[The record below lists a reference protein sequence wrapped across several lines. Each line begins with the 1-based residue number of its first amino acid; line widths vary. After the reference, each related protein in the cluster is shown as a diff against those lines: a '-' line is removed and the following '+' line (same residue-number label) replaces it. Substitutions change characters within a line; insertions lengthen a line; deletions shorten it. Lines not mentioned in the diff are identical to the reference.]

1 MKLVHKLEKI
11 VKLVDEIPQNVHQ
24 QHAFLIDLEQQVGHK
39 CDIAPGVLVKLGYK
53 MEMSMEN
60 MVEMSMENMVVEL
73 VMLAH
78 KLVSLENY
86 LAKLDHKLVML
97 GYKLEKIIQEDPQ
110 NVHQEHVTLI
120 HLEHIIH
127 HKDRRQRPCHLQ

>member
-1 MKLVHKLEKI
+1 MKLGHKLEKI

-39 CDIAPGVLVKLGYK
+39 CDIAPGVLVKPGYK
-53 MEMSMEN
+53 MVKLSHKL
-60 MVEMSMENMVVEL
+60 VSMENMVVEL

-86 LAKLDHKLVML
+86 LVKLDHNLVML
-97 GYKLEKIIQEDPQ
+97 SYK
-110 NVHQEHVTLI
+110 
-120 HLEHIIH
+120 
-127 HKDRRQRPCHLQ
+127 